1 MTEREIIE
9 LAYNVRQKQKEYFKR
24 YDRSVLAESKKLEKM
39 LDGQTAVGYHKQAGP
54 HSVVQVQQLYL
65 VQVQGRGHRRP
76 PEGRYPLVQRYT
88 SKLQHRGYG

>member
-39 LDGQTAVGYHKQAGP
+39 LDIELEDYLHLNDQVKQGD
-54 HSVVQVQQLYL
+54 LFD
-65 VQVQGRGHRRP
+65 
-76 PEGRYPLVQRYT
+76 
-88 SKLQHRGYG
+88 

>member
-39 LDGQTAVGYHKQAGP
+39 LDEALDGYFHPKKKVKQND
-54 HSVVQVQQLYL
+54 LF
-65 VQVQGRGHRRP
+65 
-76 PEGRYPLVQRYT
+76 EM
-88 SKLQHRGYG
+88 